1 MTTPPATLKHHLADA
16 DFVDRVWQYLL
27 TTWPTRLADIP
38 ADQVEQ
44 MKMQIR
50 RDEGGESHYIAAR
63 RDLQVQH
70 DTRQILRLF
79 NGRNATEV
87 ARTLGCSRAKVY
99 RVLKQAGRAPK

>member
-1 MTTPPATLKHHLADA
+1 MLKNHLTDA

-38 ADQVEQ
+38 PAEVEQ
-44 MKMQIR
+44 LKLQIR
-50 RDEGGESHYIAAR
+50 RDEGGESHYIATR

-87 ARTLGCSRAKVY
+87 ARQLGCSRAKVY
-99 RVLKQAGRAPK
+99 RVLKQAGQSQK